1 MDNFKRS
8 RAVQELWDLYG
19 PDAENAALER
29 AQAAES
35 RGKAELAKD
44 WREIAEICKGLRD
57 LPPREN

>member
-19 PDAENAALER
+19 PDAGKAALER

-35 RGKAELAKD
+35 RGKADLAKD
-44 WREIAEICKGLRD
+44 WREIAEVCKGLKD
-57 LPPREN
+57 LPPREA